1 MPEISVVLGLLVAV
15 ALLALVAR
23 RLDVP
28 YPIVLVLGGLAIA
41 LVPGLPRVEL
51 APEVV
56 FLVFLPPLIYSAG
69 WFTSVRDFKA
79 NLRPIGLL
87 AVGLVLFTIV
97 GIAYLTH
104 ALVPELPWPACFALG
119 AIVAPTDAVAAT
131 ALFQRIGVPR
141 RIVTVLEGESL
152 LNDASGL
159 IAYRF
164 AVLSV
169 AAGFSIWEA
178 GAAFVVAS
186 AGGIALGLV
195 MAWLLFQVQR
205 RIEDP
210 GVEITLSFLVP
221 YAIYLAAVGI
231 TEATHNAV
239 PVSGVLAVAAAGI
252 YTGRRS
258 SEMLSATTRIQAFAV
273 WEVLL
278 FVLNGLV
285 FILIGLQL
293 PAIRAGLDGQSVGE
307 LVGIALLISLALIAL
322 RFAWVFPATYLPR
335 FLSRRVRQRD
345 PYPGW
350 RNVVVVAWTG
360 MRGVVSL
367 AAALSLPRQFPGRD
381 LLLLVTFVVILVT
394 LVVQG
399 LTLPALLRALGI
411 GEDGSAMEEELEAR
425 TRSIEAALTRL
436 EELAVEDWT
445 RDDTV
450 AYMQHYYGKRRK
462 TVDTRFG
469 RLDHEH
475 TEEGHQ
481 HEAGLDHVEAHR
493 AHLDGSNRLRR
504 ELLAA
509 ERASLLALRNS
520 GVIGDEVLHRVER
533 DLDLEE
539 IQLAGA

>member
-1 MPEISVVLGLLVAV
+1 VPEIAVVLGLLVAV

-23 RLDVP
+23 RLHVP
-28 YPIVLVLGGLAIA
+28 YPIVMVLGGLAIA
-41 LVPGLPRVEL
+41 LVPGLPRVALE
-51 APEVV
+51 PNVV

-69 WFTSVRDFKA
+69 WFTSLRDIKA

-97 GIAYLTH
+97 GIAVLFH
-104 ALVPELPWPACFALG
+104 ALVPDLPWPAAFALG

-131 ALFQRIGVPR
+131 SIFQRLGAPR
-141 RIVTVLEGESL
+141 RVVAVLEGESL
-152 LNDASGL
+152 FNDAAGL
-159 IAYRF
+159 IALRV
-164 AVLSV
+164 AVV
-169 AAGFSIWEA
+169 AASGAFSLWEA
-178 GAAFVVAS
+178 GMAFVVACV
-186 AGGIALGLV
+186 GGVVLGLV
-195 MAWLLFQVQR
+195 VAWLLFQVQR

-210 GVEITLSFLVP
+210 AIEITLSFLVP
-221 YAIYLAAVGI
+221 YAIYLAAEGL
-231 TEATHNAV
+231 TELTHGRL

-273 WEVLL
+273 WEVML

-293 PAIRAGLDGQSVGE
+293 PAIRGGLDGQSLGE
-307 LVGIALLISLALIAL
+307 LVGIALLISLAVIAL
-322 RFAWVFPATYLPR
+322 RFIWVFPATYLPR
-335 FLSRRVRQRD
+335 FLSTWVRTRD

-367 AAALSLPRQFPGRD
+367 AAALSLVNDFPGRD

-399 LTLPALLRALGI
+399 LTLPALMRWLGVSD
-411 GEDGSAMEEELEAR
+411 DGAAMEEELEAR
-425 TRSIEAALTRL
+425 TRAIEAALTRL
-436 EELAVEDWT
+436 GELADEEWT
-445 RDDTV
+445 REESIAWMT
-450 AYMQHYYGKRRK
+450 AYYGKRRK
-462 TVDTRFG
+462 NVDTRFG

-475 TEEGHQ
+475 TEDGHQ
-481 HEAGLDHVEAHR
+481 HDPDVDHVEEHR
-493 AHLDGSNRLRR
+493 ARLDGSNRLRR
-504 ELLAA
+504 ELLTA
-509 ERASLLALRNS
+509 ERTSLVAMRDAGL
-520 GVIGDEVLHRVER
+520 IGDGVLHRVER

-539 IQLAGA
+539 VRLAGA